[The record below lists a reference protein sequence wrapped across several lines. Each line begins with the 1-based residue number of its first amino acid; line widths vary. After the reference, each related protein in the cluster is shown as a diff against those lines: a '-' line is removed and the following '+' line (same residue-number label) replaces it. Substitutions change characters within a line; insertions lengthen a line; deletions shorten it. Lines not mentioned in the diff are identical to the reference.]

1 MIPLQILWSRTW
13 SLMSE
18 PLSSNPGFPNY
29 YFCSLGCPTE
39 PLHVIV
45 SSSRFIFNVHAVS
58 LLSEFSLDEVMPET
72 KKPRISGLLDT
83 V

>member
-1 MIPLQILWSRTW
+1 MTPLHNLWSRTW

-18 PLSSNPGFPNY
+18 PLSSNPGFPDY
-29 YFCSLGCPTE
+29 YFYSLGCTTE
-39 PLHVIV
+39 SLHVLV
-45 SSSRFIFNVHAVS
+45 SSSRCIFNIHATS
-58 LLSEFSLDEVMPET
+58 LLSEFSLDEVMLET